1 MYKRRNLGYNSWSMA
16 AMRSVRP
23 SANGDG
29 DARKGRRGQRA
40 LLVTIAVFVSFMV
53 IDAFVGER
61 GLAALVRTR
70 QQYKELAMEVAL
82 KQAENGRLRERN
94 RRLRAPDPAAI
105 GRSPAASTAS
115 SGPASACSSST
126 TYPRPA
132 STSLGAHV

>member
-70 QQYKELAMEVAL
+70 QQYKELAREVAL

-94 RRLRAPDPAAI
+94 RRLRVPDPTAI
-105 GRSPAASTAS
+105 EEIARREYGFIRPGERLFIIHDVPAP
-115 SGPASACSSST
+115 GQ
-126 TYPRPA
+126 
-132 STSLGAHV
+132 H

>member
-1 MYKRRNLGYNSWSMA
+1 
-16 AMRSVRP
+16 VRP

-70 QQYKELAMEVAL
+70 QQYKALATEVAL

-94 RRLRAPDPAAI
+94 RRLRVPDPTAI
-105 GRSPAASTAS
+105 EEIARREYGFIRPGERLFIIHDVPAP
-115 SGPASACSSST
+115 GQ
-126 TYPRPA
+126 
-132 STSLGAHV
+132 H

>member
-94 RRLRAPDPAAI
+94 RRLRVPDPAAI
-105 GRSPAASTAS
+105 QEIARREYGLVRPGERLFIIHDVPAP
-115 SGPASACSSST
+115 GQ
-126 TYPRPA
+126 
-132 STSLGAHV
+132 H

>member
-1 MYKRRNLGYNSWSMA
+1 MA
-16 AMRSVRP
+16 ATRSVRL

-70 QQYKELAMEVAL
+70 QEYKELAREVAL
-82 KQAENGRLRERN
+82 KQAENGRLREQI
-94 RRLRAPDPAAI
+94 RRLSEDPAAI
-105 GRSPAASTAS
+105 EEIARRELGLIKPGERLFIIHDVPSP
-115 SGPASACSSST
+115 GQ
-126 TYPRPA
+126 
-132 STSLGAHV
+132 H

>member
-40 LLVTIAVFVSFMV
+40 LLVTIDVFVSFMV

-61 GLAALVRTR
+61 GQAALVRTR

-105 GRSPAASTAS
+105 EEIARREYGLIRPGERLFIIHDVPAP
-115 SGPASACSSST
+115 GQ
-126 TYPRPA
+126 
-132 STSLGAHV
+132 H

>member
-16 AMRSVRP
+16 ATRSVRP
-23 SANGDG
+23 SANSDG

-70 QQYKELAMEVAL
+70 QQYKELAIEVAL

-94 RRLRAPDPAAI
+94 RRLRVPDPAAI
-105 GRSPAASTAS
+105 EEIARREYGLIRPGERLFIIHDVPAP
-115 SGPASACSSST
+115 GQ
-126 TYPRPA
+126 
-132 STSLGAHV
+132 H

>member
-16 AMRSVRP
+16 ATRSVRP

-29 DARKGRRGQRA
+29 DASKGRRGQRA

-94 RRLRAPDPAAI
+94 RRLRVPDPAAI
-105 GRSPAASTAS
+105 EEIARREYGLVRPGERLFIIHDVPAP
-115 SGPASACSSST
+115 GPQ
-126 TYPRPA
+126 
-132 STSLGAHV
+132 